1 MNKRIVSLRFCIVL
15 FCCFLT
21 ANKLSAQEHPSLILT
36 KAGVDTIRKKLGTV
50 PLFDA
55 SLQKVREEV
64 DAEIA
69 EGLDVPIPKDY
80 SGGYTHERHKRNFL
94 MLQKA
99 GVLYQIL
106 QEEKYA
112 NYVKELLFRY
122 EAMYKSLPVHP
133 KERSYARGKLFW
145 QCLNDANWLVYASQ
159 AYDCIYN
166 WLSKEERKTL
176 EENLFRPFADFIST
190 GNPQFFNR
198 VHNHSTWG
206 NAAVGMIGLVMAD
219 EELVNRALY
228 GINNDRIDPKAK
240 DNDGGFIKT
249 QGKAGFFANLEEP
262 FSPDGYYT
270 EGPYYQRY
278 AMYPFLMLATGLKNV
293 KPELKIFAYKDSV
306 ILKSVKTLVNLT
318 NSEGEFFPINDA
330 QKGMSYQS
338 RELTTAI
345 DLAFYYGNR
354 DPELLSIAK
363 IQDRVKLDQSGLAVA
378 QAIENGMAKP
388 FTKESVRYSDGANG
402 QQGGIAVLRNK
413 GLELVFK
420 YTAQGLSHG
429 HYDKLSFLLNHDGA
443 EVFQDYGMARFVNI
457 EQKGGGNY
465 LKENSSWAK
474 QTIAHNTLIVNERS
488 HFSGNYEKASKNHA
502 EEYIFST
509 TNADVQVVSAVE
521 KNAYP
526 GTLMHRTLAILD
538 IKEYEKPLLL
548 DIFKV
553 TGGPSSNYD
562 LPYYFQGQLMATN
575 FEYQNEHALKAL
587 GSQNGYQHLWLEA
600 IGKSSSKNIKLS
612 WLNNNVFHSLTALT
626 EPNDELLFTRVG
638 ANDPE
643 FNLRRDAGFVIRRKE
658 SSNTLF
664 ASVMETHGGYS
675 PVSELSVHSKSS
687 IASLQLLLDNESYI
701 AISIVHKD
709 GNQNLFII
717 ANKNAAKEKKHQL
730 LLNNK
735 TYQWKGPFL
744 FSAIKN

>member
-1 MNKRIVSLRFCIVL
+1 MA
-15 FCCFLT
+15 CCLLS
-21 ANKLSAQEHPSLILT
+21 ANKLVAQEHPSLILT
-36 KAGVDTIRKKLGTV
+36 KTGVEEIRKKLGTV

-55 SLQKVREEV
+55 SLQKVKEEI
-64 DAEIA
+64 DQEIA
-69 EGLDVPIPKDY
+69 GGLDVPIPKDY

-94 MLQKA
+94 MMQKA
-99 GVLYQIL
+99 GVLFQIL

-112 NYVKELLFRY
+112 SYIKKMLFRY

-145 QCLNDANWLVYASQ
+145 QCLNDSNWLVYVSQ

-166 WLSKEERKTL
+166 WLSKDERNTL
-176 EENLFRPFADFIST
+176 EENLFKPFADYISI

-206 NAAVGMIGLVMAD
+206 NAAVGMIGLVMGD

-228 GINNDRIDPKAK
+228 GINNDTIDSKAK

-249 QGKAGFFANLEEP
+249 QGKVGFFANLEEP

-278 AMYPFLMLATGLKNV
+278 AMYPFLMFATGLHNV
-293 KPELKIFAYKDSV
+293 KPELAIFAHKDSV

-318 NSEGEFFPINDA
+318 NREGEFFPINDA

-345 DLAFYYGNR
+345 DLAYYYGNK
-354 DPELLSIAK
+354 DEELLSIAK
-363 IQDRVKLDQSGLAVA
+363 IQGRVNLDQSGFAVA
-378 QAIENGMAKP
+378 KAIAKGMAKP
-388 FTKESVRYSDGANG
+388 FTKESVHFSDGSNG
-402 QQGGIAVLRNK
+402 QQGGIAVLREK

-429 HYDKLSFLLNHDGA
+429 HYDKLSFMLYHKGA
-443 EVFQDYGMARFVNI
+443 EVLQDYGMARFVNI

-474 QTIAHNTLIVNERS
+474 QTVAHNTLVVNEES
-488 HFSGNYEKASKNHA
+488 HFEGNYERASKNHS
-502 EEYIFST
+502 EEYFFGT
-509 TNADVQVVSAVE
+509 PNAEVQVVSAVE
-521 KNAYP
+521 KNAYS
-526 GTLMHRTLAILD
+526 GTRMHRTMAILN
-538 IKEYEKPLLL
+538 IEAYENPLVL

-553 TGGPSSNYD
+553 TADSLANYD
-562 LPYYFQGQLMATN
+562 LPFYFKGQLMATN
-575 FEYQNEHALKAL
+575 FEYKTNNPLKAL
-587 GSQNGYQHLWLEA
+587 GAQNGYQHLFLEA
-600 IGKSSSKNIKLS
+600 SGKSSSKNLKVS
-612 WLNNNVFHSLTALT
+612 WLNNKVFHTLTSLTD
-626 EPNDELLFTRVG
+626 PNDELLFTRVG
-638 ANDPE
+638 AHDPE
-643 FNLRRDAGFVIRRKE
+643 FNLRRDPGFVIRRNE

-664 ASVMETHGGYS
+664 ASLLETHGSYS
-675 PVSELSVHSKSS
+675 PVTEFSVNSKSS
-687 IASLQLLLDNESYI
+687 IASLQLLLDTDAYTV
-701 AISIVHKD
+701 ISIEH
-709 GNQNLFII
+709 QNGKQILFAI
-717 ANKNAAKEKKHQL
+717 ANQSAVKEEKHQL

-735 TYQWKGPFL
+735 TYHWKGPFL
-744 FSAIKN
+744 FTEINN